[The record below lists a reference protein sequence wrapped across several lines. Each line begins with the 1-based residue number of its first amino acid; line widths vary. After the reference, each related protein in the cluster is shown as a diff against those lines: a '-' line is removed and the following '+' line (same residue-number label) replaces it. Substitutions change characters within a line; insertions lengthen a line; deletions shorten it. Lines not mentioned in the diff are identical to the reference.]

1 MDRLDPAVFKKM
13 FWLER
18 PVFDELVI
26 TPHLVQCCDS
36 KAQNSSG
43 SAISSK
49 TRLGVTLR
57 WLAGASHI
65 DLCFAWGLAHS
76 TFFSERGALWP
87 TVEAIDNAF
96 EMDFPVNDL
105 DRLEELSKGFSDHS
119 VVSLQLMALWCKHVA
134 HLEMK
139 LLHRKT
145 INSVREALQS

>member
-1 MDRLDPAVFKKM
+1 
-13 FWLER
+13 
-18 PVFDELVI
+18 
-26 TPHLVQCCDS
+26 
-36 KAQNSSG
+36 
-43 SAISSK
+43 
-49 TRLGVTLR
+49 VTLR